1 MVLQA
6 GCYHQKNYG
15 TESLDYQAE
24 GGYYIHE
31 PFCQCVH
38 TNLVTDSL
46 YYYNEPG
53 WCFDL
58 HATLYITSEA
68 NKERLQL
75 PTERKE
81 KINMFKNIG
90 SNKKLYRSV
99 MWEGWST
106 DPLMCKPINKHTC
119 ESSQTY
125 LHLHGLELSDPASSN
140 ETPQADMLVSSN
152 HCNW

>member
-46 YYYNEPG
+46 YYYNEP
-53 WCFDL
+53 
-58 HATLYITSEA
+58 
-68 NKERLQL
+68 R
-75 PTERKE
+75 
-81 KINMFKNIG
+81 
-90 SNKKLYRSV
+90 
-99 MWEGWST
+99 
-106 DPLMCKPINKHTC
+106 
-119 ESSQTY
+119 
-125 LHLHGLELSDPASSN
+125 
-140 ETPQADMLVSSN
+140 
-152 HCNW
+152 